1 MLETVEK
8 KEPFYTVDG
17 MYAGAT
23 TVENSMAVPQKTRV
37 ISMIQQSYSWAY
49 IQTRL

>member
-8 KEPFYTVDG
+8 KGLFYTVDG

-23 TVENSMAVPQKTRV
+23 TVENSMGVSQKT
-37 ISMIQQSYSWAY
+37 
-49 IQTRL
+49 TEL

>member
-17 MYAGAT
+17 VYAGAT
-23 TVENSMAVPQKTRV
+23 TVENSMGFPQKT
-37 ISMIQQSYSWAY
+37 
-49 IQTRL
+49 TEL